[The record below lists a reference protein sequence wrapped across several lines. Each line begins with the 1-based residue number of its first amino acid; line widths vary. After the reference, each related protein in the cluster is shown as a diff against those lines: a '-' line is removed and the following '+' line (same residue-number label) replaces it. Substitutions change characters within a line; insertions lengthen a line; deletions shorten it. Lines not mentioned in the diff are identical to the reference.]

1 MGAGNRC
8 GDRRVR
14 DFGPTVGI
22 FLDGEGGYTTIAVAL
37 ALLVSLTLVFSVA
50 SAEWVL
56 SRSAEVQ
63 EVADATAMA
72 GSNCVAA
79 FSTVVQVIDACVLSL
94 GLAGVLVFAAG
105 MVVAAVPFLQAKSPA
120 ILHAGRQLLDARRT
134 FATSA
139 SEGLERFELVL
150 PALIMANSAS
160 CVSAN
165 CRGGLTYVGCAVPFP
180 QTSETD
186 YSFLD
191 EGPDPAEMEESAEQ
205 LREATEEKERALQR
219 AQAAKERA
227 WRADCVN
234 APMCMR
240 SRAATLA
247 GMTSRANPSYAS
259 AEAWQFEYAR
269 LRAKNYYLLR
279 ERQEAP
285 LNSSPEELSRSAAR
299 KRFYAYAYEEV
310 SKGTCSETDPVVM
323 DLPELPHTRAT
334 VRASR
339 LYTDVCWPCTSE
351 DGGRVIHST
360 LECPGATG
368 ASDGAASLE
377 QLEQGL
383 VGRCDVCG
391 MDVAVMGST
400 AHASTNINNG
410 FEHYWRIV
418 VQASRDYQAAREEAA
433 QADAR
438 MKELAEKNSNLFQ
451 QAIDA
456 LSVDRPRIRPA
467 GYQGCVS
474 LVLRKGGVAVPSELT
489 GSFISGTSLPPGVAM
504 SAATLAPDSA
514 TDGNDILSRAFDGL
528 RERWGAPVDL
538 VGHMAELWGRLLV
551 GYGSTYESVS
561 GVAESLLDD
570 LGSLFGE
577 RVASWLRGK
586 LTAIV
591 DACGFQ
597 PADMRLRKPVL
608 VRSQRV
614 LDQAGLTNVGEARAL
629 IEALP
634 ASAEEIRTTNWG
646 KVLEAL
652 GGSGVEIATLPIP
665 GRDGESLPLSL
676 DLASMVGMP

>member
-1 MGAGNRC
+1 MEAGSRC

-14 DFGPTVGI
+14 SFGPSVGL
-22 FLDGEGGYTTIAVAL
+22 FLDGEGGYTTVAVAL

-50 SAEWVL
+50 SAEWAL

-63 EVADATAMA
+63 EVADAAAMA

-105 MVVAAVPFLQAKSPA
+105 MVVAAVPFLQAKSPV

-139 SEGLERFELVL
+139 SGGLERFERVL

-165 CRGGLTYVGCAVPFP
+165 CRGGMSYVGCAVPFP
-180 QTSETD
+180 LTSETD

-205 LREATEEKERALQR
+205 LREATEKKEEALKR

-247 GMTSRANPSYAS
+247 GMSGRSNPSYAS
-259 AEAWQFEYAR
+259 VEAWQFEYAR

-279 ERQEAP
+279 ERYEEP
-285 LNSSPEELSRSAAR
+285 LNSSPDELSRSAAR
-299 KRFYAYAYEEV
+299 RRFYAYAYEEV
-310 SKGTCSETDPVVM
+310 SAGSCKETDPVVM

-339 LYTDVCWPCTSE
+339 LYTDVCWPCTEE
-351 DGGRVIHST
+351 DGGRVVHST

-368 ASDGAASLE
+368 ASGGSASLA

-391 MDVAVMGST
+391 MDVAVMGSV
-400 AHASTNINNG
+400 AAASTSIDNG

-418 VQASRDYQAAREEAA
+418 VQASRDYRAAREEAA
-433 QADAR
+433 QADAQMR
-438 MKELAEKNSNLFQ
+438 ELAEKNSNLFQ

-456 LSVDRPRIRPA
+456 LSVDRPRVRPA

-474 LVLRKGGVAVPSELT
+474 LVMRKGGVSVPSELT
-489 GSFISGTSLPPGVAM
+489 GTFISGTSLPPGVAM

-514 TDGNDILSRAFDGL
+514 TDGNDVLSRAFDGL

-538 VGHMAELWGRLLV
+538 VGHISELWGRLLV
-551 GYGSTYESVS
+551 GYGSSYESVS
-561 GVAESLLDD
+561 GVTESLLDD

-586 LTAIV
+586 LNAIV

-608 VRSQRV
+608 VKSQRV
-614 LDQAGLTNVGEARAL
+614 LDQAGLTSLGEARAL
-629 IEALP
+629 MEALP
-634 ASAEEIRTTNWG
+634 GSADEIRTTNWG
-646 KVLEAL
+646 NVLEVL
-652 GGSGVEIATLPIP
+652 GGSGVEIANLPIP
-665 GRDGESLPLSL
+665 GRDGESLPLTL
-676 DLASMVGMP
+676 DLSSLVSMP

>member
-1 MGAGNRC
+1 MEAGNRY
-8 GDRRVR
+8 GDRGAKA
-14 DFGPTVGI
+14 FGPSVGF
-22 FLDGEGGYTTIAVAL
+22 FLDGEGGYTTVAVAL

-50 SAEWVL
+50 SAEWAL

-63 EVADATAMA
+63 EVADAAAMA

-120 ILHAGRQLLDARRT
+120 ILHAGRQVLDARRT

-139 SEGLERFELVL
+139 SRGLERFERVL

-165 CRGGLTYVGCAVPFP
+165 CREGMSYVGCAVPFP

-205 LREATEEKERALQR
+205 LREATAEKERALKR
-219 AQAAKERA
+219 AQEAKERA
-227 WRADCVN
+227 WRADCVDS
-234 APMCMR
+234 PMCMR
-240 SRAATLA
+240 SRAARLT
-247 GMTSRANPSYAS
+247 GMSGRANPSYAS
-259 AEAWQFEYAR
+259 VEGWQFEYAR
-269 LRAKNYYLLR
+269 LRARNYYLLR
-279 ERQEAP
+279 HTREAP

-299 KRFYAYAYEEV
+299 RRFYAYAYEEV
-310 SKGTCSETDPVVM
+310 SAGVCKESDPVVM

-334 VRASR
+334 VRSTR
-339 LYTDVCWPCTSE
+339 LYTDVCWPCTEE
-351 DGGRVIHST
+351 DGARTMHST

-368 ASDGAASLE
+368 ASDGDASLE

-383 VGRCDVCG
+383 VKRCEVCG
-391 MDVAVMGST
+391 MDIAVMGS
-400 AHASTNINNG
+400 AADASTNINNG

-418 VQASRDYQAAREEAA
+418 VQASRDYRAAREEAA
-433 QADAR
+433 RADAR
-438 MKELAEKNSNLFQ
+438 MKELAEKNTNLFQ

-456 LSVDRPRIRPA
+456 LSIDRPRIRPA

-474 LVLRKGGVAVPSELT
+474 VVMRHGGVAVPSELT
-489 GSFISGTSLPPGVAM
+489 GSFIAGASLPPGVAL

-514 TDGNDILSRAFDGL
+514 TDGNDVLSRAFDGL

-538 VGHMAELWGRLLV
+538 VGHIAELWGKLLV
-551 GYGSTYESVS
+551 GYGSSYESVS
-561 GVAESLLDD
+561 GVTEGLLDD

-577 RVASWLRGK
+577 RVASWLRDK

-614 LDQAGLTNVGEARAL
+614 LDQAGLTSVGEARAL
-629 IEALP
+629 LEALP
-634 ASAEEIRTTNWG
+634 ASAEEIRTTNWQ
-646 KVLEAL
+646 KVLEVL

-676 DLASMVGMP
+676 DLSTLVSAP